1 MNKEC
6 YQKAIKLLSKKEYS
20 RPKLKAKLMSV
31 GYTEDDSV
39 EAISKLYDLGLL
51 KEDWYIESK
60 IKSLMRKGYSKNH
73 IQQRLSQE
81 ELEVS
86 LSLIDEI
93 FSQNDMQEQGA
104 IEQILV
110 KKGQR
115 YQASW
120 PSFEYDERQ
129 KIKTKLIRAIIS
141 KGYSPQEGISAVERY
156 FSSK

>member
-1 MNKEC
+1 
-6 YQKAIKLLSKKEYS
+6 
-20 RPKLKAKLMSV
+20 MSV